1 VNDSDGDMDRDMEC
15 PSALQDLGALWLAE
29 TPEELWRAL
38 VLGGG
43 LGASPNHWDAGL
55 LFRHHHGDGQPG
67 ALDTALLLCTD
78 LRWRRATAGLIAEI
92 ADSGVLDGDERFAL
106 AEAFLN
112 EAVVWEAPT
121 AWTDGGW
128 IEIVLSESGDDGDD
142 GGPGEDDPP
151 PGALRVRRDVRPP
164 LRWWAAA
171 EHLRQ
176 RPERLDDVFA
186 RAQALGARDAA
197 AVVAG
202 IIDASDALD
211 HQRAQ
216 RVLEIGLGWPAGWV
230 RLVALE
236 RLAGGHGLDA
246 ARRLAADDP
255 DARIRQWAQKTDQ
268 KPQRAKAPGRSESA
282 ESETGS
288 IAPGTQSRASA
299 SKEPDSSSQPS
310 LFDP

>member
-1 VNDSDGDMDRDMEC
+1 MPLTRLRTE
-15 PSALQDLGALWLAE
+15 
-29 TPEELWRAL
+29 
-38 VLGGG
+38 
-43 LGASPNHWDAGL
+43 
-55 LFRHHHGDGQPG
+55 
-67 ALDTALLLCTD
+67 DT
-78 LRWRRATAGLIAEI
+78 
-92 ADSGVLDGDERFAL
+92 
-106 AEAFLN
+106 
-112 EAVVWEAPT
+112 
-121 AWTDGGW
+121 
-128 IEIVLSESGDDGDD
+128 
-142 GGPGEDDPP
+142 
-151 PGALRVRRDVRPP
+151 
-164 LRWWAAA
+164 
-171 EHLRQ
+171 LRQ

-186 RAQALGARDAA
+186 RTQALSARDAA
-197 AVVAG
+197 GVVEG
-202 IIDASDALD
+202 TIDAFDALGQ
-211 HQRAQ
+211 QRAQ

>member
-1 VNDSDGDMDRDMEC
+1 VNDSDGDIGMEW

-29 TPEELWRAL
+29 SPEELWRAL

-55 LFRHHHGDGQPG
+55 LFRRHHGNGQPG

-92 ADSGVLDGDERFAL
+92 ADFGVLDGDDLFVL
-106 AEAFLN
+106 AESFLN
-112 EAVVWEAPT
+112 DAVVWEAPA

-128 IEIVLSESGDDGDD
+128 IEIVLYESADGDG

-151 PGALRVRRDVRPP
+151 PGPLQVRREVRPP
-164 LRWWAAA
+164 LRRWAAA
-171 EHLRQ
+171 ELLRQ
-176 RPERLDDVFA
+176 CPERLDDVFA
-186 RAQALGARDAA
+186 RAQALSARDAA

-202 IIDASDALD
+202 MIDASDSLG

-216 RVLEIGLGWPAGWV
+216 RVLQIGLGWPAGWV

-236 RLAGGHGLDA
+236 RLAGGQGLDA
-246 ARRLAADDP
+246 AGQLAADDP
-255 DARIRQWAQKTDQ
+255 DARIRRWAHKVDQ
-268 KPQRAKAPGRSESA
+268 KRQRAKAPGRSGSA
-282 ESETGS
+282 ESEPGRS
-288 IAPGTQSRASA
+288 APGTQRRASA
-299 SKEPDSSSQPS
+299 PTETDPGTQPS

>member
-1 VNDSDGDMDRDMEC
+1 MDDSDSDMEW

-29 TPEELWRAL
+29 SPEELWRAL

-43 LGASPNHWDAGL
+43 LGASSNHWDAGL

-67 ALDTALLLCTD
+67 ALETALLLCTD

-92 ADSGVLDGDERFAL
+92 AGSGVLDGNEL
-106 AEAFLN
+106 AVLAKSFLN
-112 EAVVWEAPT
+112 EAVIWEAP
-121 AWTDGGW
+121 ASWTEGPW
-128 IEIVLSESGDDGDD
+128 IEIVLSESADGDD
-142 GGPGEDDPP
+142 GLAEDDPP
-151 PGALRVRRDVRPP
+151 PGPLQVRREVRPP
-164 LRWWAAA
+164 LRRWAAA
-171 EHLRQ
+171 ELLRQ

-186 RAQALGARDAA
+186 RTQTLSARDAA

-211 HQRAQ
+211 QQRAQ

-255 DARIRQWAQKTDQ
+255 DARIRQWAHKPDQ
-268 KPQRAKAPGRSESA
+268 KPQRAKAPGRSGPA
-282 ESETGS
+282 GSEPGRR
-288 IAPGTQSRASA
+288 APGTQRRESA
-299 SKEPDSSSQPS
+299 PKDTDPGTQPS
-310 LFDP
+310 LFDL